1 MKKYILLF
9 IIFLFTLETQAQ
21 GISIN
26 TVQLKDILWETP
38 VTGADTLFRTN
49 LTNIVFSCSTFC
61 NAPLEKEDF
70 SIWVNNSKVLP
81 NNITVL
87 NNKLNVTLSL
97 DAAKDHLVAI
107 KVMKGRN
114 SISTSTIHIKRIPQL
129 PEPKRYALLIANND
143 YQKVSS
149 LKKVPIQDI
158 TFLQKSLIALGF
170 KVDTC
175 INQNREHMLNTLD
188 TFVEKAAKADIVFY
202 YYSGHGIQADGN
214 NYLVPTDAY
223 FRTVTD
229 IPTRAVAVQSM
240 ISKLDEAQ
248 AASKIVVLDAC
259 RNSNVPIALANSRS
273 EDVRGFTPIAGL
285 KSFGGTYIVNSTQPN
300 KVAYNDGLFAKYLA
314 SFLIK
319 GKSVT
324 DIFRTVRKTIRD
336 ASSGNQ
342 EPEINDKLEGEI
354 IF

>member
-1 MKKYILLF
+1 MKKYILLLT
-9 IIFLFTLETQAQ
+9 IFLFTLETQAQ

-26 TVQLKDILWETP
+26 TVQLKEILWETP
-38 VTGADTLFRTN
+38 VTGADTLFKTN
-49 LTNIVFSCSTFC
+49 ETYIVLTCNTLC
-61 NAPLEKEDF
+61 NASLTKDDF
-70 SIWVNNSKVLP
+70 SIWVDNVKLLID
-81 NNITVL
+81 NITVF

-97 DAAKDHLVAI
+97 DATRDHHVAI
-107 KVMKGRN
+107 KVMKGR
-114 SISTSTIHIKRIPQL
+114 SFITTSTIHIQRIPKL
-129 PEPKRYALLIANND
+129 LEPKRYALLVANND
-143 YQKVSS
+143 YQKASS
-149 LKKVPIQDI
+149 LKTVPIQDI
-158 TFLQKSLIALGF
+158 ILLQKSLITLGF

-175 INQNREHMLNTLD
+175 INQNREQMLNTLD
-188 TFVEKAAKADIVFY
+188 AFVEKATKADIVFY
-202 YYSGHGIQADGN
+202 YYSGHGIQTDGH

-248 AASKIVVLDAC
+248 ASSKIIVLDAC

-273 EDVRGFTPIAGL
+273 EDVRGFSPITGI

-300 KVAYNDGLFAKYLA
+300 RVAYNDGLFAKYLA
-314 SFLIK
+314 SFLMK